1 MTLNLID
8 LLVSKNA
15 CSLIKLLISGL
26 KRVPCD
32 SSCSSG
38 SKIWLLWDFVLFQFL
53 KVVISGR
60 KSSNLYFFVSRFQK
74 YMIAIFT
81 SGLEMNHLSHSM
93 FLVGFVLLGLWL
105 SMGYFSLFSFS
116 RCIVYPPI
124 YSFRLPLWYLPTFLN
139 KTVKLLS
146 SKRHVQFVVRFKKNY
161 WSLWKVDLTSA

>member
-53 KVVISGR
+53 KVVICGR
-60 KSSNLYFFVSRFQK
+60 KIDSKNIDKDCYLHFWFRNEPPEPLHVFNGVR
-74 YMIAIFT
+74 IA
-81 SGLEMNHLSHSM
+81 HS
-93 FLVGFVLLGLWL
+93 FAIYVVFCPI
-105 SMGYFSLFSFS
+105 SFS
-116 RCIVYPPI
+116 HCIFYPSS

-139 KTVKLLS
+139 KTSRTPTVCCPFFKILGHCGKWTWPWHKL
-146 SKRHVQFVVRFKKNY
+146 
-161 WSLWKVDLTSA
+161 